1 MNRTVSGYQDSIDSI
16 LIEQSLN
23 YKWGVMM
30 ASASYVCNCD
40 VIHESIVNDVKAKMQ
55 PRDEYIQLASL
66 FKLFGDGTRVQIL
79 HALEQSEMC
88 VCDLAVLLGVTKSA
102 VSHQL
107 KALRL
112 ANLVKFRREAQI
124 VYYSLADD
132 HVKEIIEKGFEHLQ
146 E

>member
-1 MNRTVSGYQDSIDSI
+1 MSQHFTCD
-16 LIEQSLN
+16 
-23 YKWGVMM
+23 
-30 ASASYVCNCD
+30 CD
-40 VIHESIVNDVKAKMQ
+40 VIHEHTVREVQAKLH
-55 PRDEYIQLASL
+55 PKEEYLDLAAL
-66 FKLFGDGTRVQIL
+66 FKMFGDGTRVQIL

-88 VCDLAVLLGVTKSA
+88 VCDLAVLLGITKSA

-112 ANLVKFRREAQI
+112 ANLVKFRRDGQT

-132 HVKEIIEKGFEHLQ
+132 HVKQILDIGLEHLS

>member
-1 MNRTVSGYQDSIDSI
+1 MKQ
-16 LIEQSLN
+16 N
-23 YKWGVMM
+23 Y
-30 ASASYVCNCD
+30 CCDCD
-40 VIHESIVNDVKAKMQ
+40 VIHEDIVNEIREKMQ
-55 PRDEYIQLASL
+55 PKEEYLNLASL
-66 FKLFGDGTRVQIL
+66 FKMFGDGTRIQIL

-102 VSHQL
+102 ISHQL

-132 HVKEIIEKGFEHLQ
+132 HVKEILDKGLEHLH

>member
-1 MNRTVSGYQDSIDSI
+1 MKQNLSCD
-16 LIEQSLN
+16 
-23 YKWGVMM
+23 
-30 ASASYVCNCD
+30 CD
-40 VIHESIVNDVKAKMQ
+40 VIHEDIVNEIREKMY
-55 PRDEYIQLASL
+55 PKEEYLKLASL
-66 FKLFGDGTRVQIL
+66 FKMFGDGTRIQIL
-79 HALEQSEMC
+79 HALEQGEMC

-102 VSHQL
+102 ISHQL

-132 HVKEIIEKGFEHLQ
+132 HVKEILNKGFTHLY

>member
-1 MNRTVSGYQDSIDSI
+1 MEKQPFCD
-16 LIEQSLN
+16 
-23 YKWGVMM
+23 
-30 ASASYVCNCD
+30 CD
-40 VIHESIVNDVKAKMQ
+40 VIHEDVVNCVREKMLDK
-55 PRDEYIQLASL
+55 DEYIELASL

-79 HALEQSEMC
+79 YALEQSEMC
-88 VCDLAVLLGVTKSA
+88 VCDIACLLGLTKSA

-112 ANLVKFRREAQI
+112 SNLVKFRREGQN

-132 HVKEIIEKGFEHLQ
+132 HVKEIIDIGFEHLR